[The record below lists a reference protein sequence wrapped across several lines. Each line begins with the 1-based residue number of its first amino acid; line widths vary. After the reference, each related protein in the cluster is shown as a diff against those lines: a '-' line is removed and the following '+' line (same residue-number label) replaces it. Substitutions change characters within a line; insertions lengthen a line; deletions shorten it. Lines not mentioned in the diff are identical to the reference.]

1 MKDKIVSYIKNKLAS
16 EPIEEI
22 EVDEDLL
29 GSGLVDSIGMVQ
41 LILFIE
47 TETAIKVLP
56 EEMTIE
62 NFMTI
67 NHMLRFIDSK
77 QDTDMKQI

>member
-47 TETAIKVLP
+47 SEAAIKVLP

-77 QDTDMKQI
+77 QETDTKQI

>member
-47 TETAIKVLP
+47 TEAAIKVLP

-77 QDTDMKQI
+77 QDTDTKQI

>member
-22 EVDEDLL
+22 EADEDLL

-47 TETAIKVLP
+47 TEAAIKVLP

-77 QDTDMKQI
+77 QDTDTKQI

>member
-29 GSGLVDSIGMVQ
+29 GSGLVDSTGMVQ

-47 TETAIKVLP
+47 TEAAIKVLP

-67 NHMLRFIDSK
+67 NHMLRFIASK
-77 QDTDMKQI
+77 QDTDTKQI

>member
-47 TETAIKVLP
+47 TEAAIKVLP

-77 QDTDMKQI
+77 QETDTKQI

>member
-1 MKDKIVSYIKNKLAS
+1 MKDKIVSYIKYKLAS

-47 TETAIKVLP
+47 TEAAIKVLP

-77 QDTDMKQI
+77 QETDTKQI

>member
-1 MKDKIVSYIKNKLAS
+1 MKEKIVSYIKNKLVTES
-16 EPIEEI
+16 IETI
-22 EVDEDLL
+22 NIHEDLL

-41 LILFIE
+41 LVLFIE
-47 TETAIKVLP
+47 TEAGIKVSP

-67 NHMLRFIDSK
+67 NHMLRFIASK
-77 QDTDMKQI
+77 QNTDTKQI

>member
-41 LILFIE
+41 LILFVE
-47 TETAIKVLP
+47 TEAAIKVLP

-77 QDTDMKQI
+77 QDTDTKQI

>member
-47 TETAIKVLP
+47 TEAAIKVLP

-77 QDTDMKQI
+77 RDTDTKQI

>member
-47 TETAIKVLP
+47 TEAAIKVLP

-67 NHMLRFIDSK
+67 NQMLRFIDSK
-77 QDTDMKQI
+77 QDTDTKQI

>member
-16 EPIEEI
+16 EPIETI

-29 GSGLVDSIGMVQ
+29 GSGLVNSFGIVQ

-47 TETAIKVLP
+47 TEAAIKVLP

-67 NHMLRFIDSK
+67 NHILRFIASK
-77 QDTDMKQI
+77 QDTDTKQI

>member
-16 EPIEEI
+16 GPIEEI

-47 TETAIKVLP
+47 TEAAIKVLP

-67 NHMLRFIDSK
+67 SHMLRFIDSK
-77 QDTDMKQI
+77 QDTDTKQI